1 MNYGF
6 RVSLPGKDV
15 KTCEDKDLVITSK
28 SPCFKIVEMGE
39 VEFQFSASSASLTIA
54 HNTPLPFM
62 PIAYY
67 SSDAIEG
74 WRPIE
79 DITFDSNNIYFDIF
93 DTDTVT
99 NPVLYYFILYG

>member
-15 KTCEDKDLVITSK
+15 KKCEDGDLVITSK
-28 SPCFKIVEMGE
+28 APCLKIVEMGE
-39 VEFQFSASSASLTIA
+39 KEFQFSGSSISITIP
-54 HNTPLPFM
+54 HSTTFPFM

-74 WRPIE
+74 WRPVE
-79 DITFDSNNIYFDIF
+79 NITFDSDNLYIEIY

>member
-15 KTCEDKDLVITSK
+15 KICEDKDLVITSK

-39 VEFQFSASSASLTIA
+39 RGFQFSASSASLTIA

-74 WRPIE
+74 WRPVE
-79 DITFDSNNIYFDIF
+79 DITFDSNNLHISIT
-93 DTDTVT
+93 DTDIVT